1 MRKLFLLVVL
11 ATIVTLGAQAQ
22 EANKVPGKRGVPAYR
37 GIIDRV
43 QPNGDTL
50 QTYLRGDEHMHWM
63 MTIDGWLIRE
73 NKKGWLVY
81 AKKNRKGEVVT
92 SRRKAHNEANRSRCE
107 KCWLRR
113 KGISLTNKI

>member
-1 MRKLFLLVVL
+1 MKRVFLLIALV
-11 ATIVTLGAQAQ
+11 AMLGVGSSYAQSPA
-22 EANKVPGKRGVPAYR
+22 KVPAYR
-37 GIIDRV
+37 GVIERE

-63 MTIDGWLIRE
+63 MTIDGWQIRE
-73 NKKGWLVY
+73 NNKGWLVY

>member
-1 MRKLFLLVVL
+1 MKKIFLMALMAMMVS
-11 ATIVTLGAQAQ
+11 LGVQAQ
-22 EANKVPGKRGVPAYR
+22 GPAKVPAYR
-37 GIIDRV
+37 GMIERV

-50 QTYLRGDEHMHWM
+50 QTYLRGDEHKHWM
-63 MTIDGWLIRE
+63 MTVDGWQIYE

-81 AKKNRKGEVVT
+81 AKKNCKGETVA

-113 KGISLTNKI
+113 KGIMLLHENN